1 MATERLSKHWTADE
15 IPSLDGRTAV
25 VTGANSGLGFETAL
39 ELARKGAHVVLACRS
54 KEKAEAATAEI
65 RARNTHVSLEHI
77 PLDLA
82 SLESIEAFAEQC
94 LASHAR
100 IDILCNNAGV
110 MAVPRMETA
119 DGFEMQLGTNHLGHW
134 ALTARLFPALA
145 AAGGARLVNVSS
157 TAHKLGKLDF
167 DDLQSEKR
175 YSRWPAYGQ
184 SKLANLLF
192 TYELDRRLRAAQSD
206 IVVAASHPGWAAT
219 ELQFV
224 APRMTGSSLMVR
236 LVELAN
242 GIFAQSAAMGA
253 LPTLRA
259 ATDERVASGDYL
271 GPDGLGESRG
281 HPARVRSNARS
292 HDAESA
298 RRLWDRSEE
307 LTGLGFALA

>member
-1 MATERLSKHWTADE
+1 MATDRLSKRWTADE
-15 IPSLDGRTAV
+15 IPNLEGRTAV

-54 KEKAEAATAEI
+54 KEKAEAAAAEI
-65 RARNTHVSLEHI
+65 RARNTHASTEHI

-82 SLESIEAFAEQC
+82 SLESVEAFADQC
-94 LASHAR
+94 TTAHPH

-110 MAVPRMETA
+110 MAIPRMETD

-145 AAGGARLVNVSS
+145 SARNARVVNVSS
-157 TAHKLGKLDF
+157 TAHKMGKMDF
-167 DDLQSEKR
+167 EDLQSEKR

-192 TYELDRRLRAAQSD
+192 TYEFDRQLRAARSD
-206 IVVAASHPGWAAT
+206 VVVAASHPGWAAT

-236 LVELAN
+236 MVELAN

-259 ATDERVASGDYL
+259 ATDERVSSGDYL
-271 GPDGLGESRG
+271 GPDGFGETRG
-281 HPARVRSNARS
+281 HPARVRSSARS
-292 HDAESA
+292 HDGESA
-298 RRLWDRSEE
+298 RRLWERSEE